1 MNEEETNLQIF
12 KALKRAG
19 KDGTEEQVIAVQKA
33 LAANYSNA
41 SASDDILETRIEVE
55 ASK

>member
-1 MNEEETNLQIF
+1 MTEEETNLQIF

-19 KDGTEEQVIAVQKA
+19 KDGTDAQVIAVQKA
-33 LAANYSNA
+33 LAANYTNA